1 MSAAPLQFLLMTF
14 AGWVNRRQLAMI
26 DYLKEEN
33 LVLRQQLGG
42 GKLRFT
48 DDQRRRLA
56 VKGRA
61 LGRRVLDE
69 IAGLVTPD
77 TILRWYRELIAAKYD
92 GTARRGAGRPG
103 TASPLRELVVRFATE
118 NPTWG
123 YTRIR
128 DVLGN
133 LGHVL
138 ARNTIKRILLDH
150 GLEPAPLARPS
161 DLERHHQG
169 LDNQLIT
176 PPPLTPTPANDNSP
190 VVRRERLGGLLNYY
204 HRRAA

>member
-56 VKGRA
+56 VKGRV

-69 IAGLVTPD
+69 LARLVTPD
-77 TILRWYRELIAAKYD
+77 TILRWYRELIPAKYD

-103 TASPLRELVVRFATE
+103 TASSLRELVVRFATE

-138 ARNTIKRILLDH
+138 ARNTSSASLSSTVSN
-150 GLEPAPLARPS
+150 PRPCAAVGC
-161 DLERHHQG
+161 RG
-169 LDNQLIT
+169 
-176 PPPLTPTPANDNSP
+176 PPS
-190 VVRRERLGGLLNYY
+190 
-204 HRRAA
+204 